1 MARDD
6 FIERLE
12 KYALSYTILR
22 MDTTLYYG
30 NGHLRPD
37 LLILIEIEGS
47 EYKLVVNT
55 EHETNSVEGY
65 YKRTENCDSAVK
77 GIIPNDDFVFLTERL
92 NTGERRKLN
101 IDQQDQN
108 DFAVRRIFYWVEEIK
123 SGRVPADD
131 TLIEYH
137 DYPLQNKHP
146 VYTIGRNSRDN
157 LFKHVNCRAHQSE
170 GINYSKLIILIV

>member
-1 MARDD
+1 MMLMELEKRSRPPCISTRLEYRIESVARDD

-65 YKRTENCDSAVK
+65 YKRTEK
-77 GIIPNDDFVFLTERL
+77 
-92 NTGERRKLN
+92 
-101 IDQQDQN
+101 
-108 DFAVRRIFYWVEEIK
+108 
-123 SGRVPADD
+123 
-131 TLIEYH
+131 
-137 DYPLQNKHP
+137 
-146 VYTIGRNSRDN
+146 
-157 LFKHVNCRAHQSE
+157 
-170 GINYSKLIILIV
+170 